1 MSDREALLPVVGKY
15 VEHRKRRFYVHS
27 KIYQGPFSEVYIVTE
42 GGQRYAMKT
51 EKVHGATRRIL
62 KLDVLVLSQINRNEA
77 SEGFPH
83 VIIAGRTPF
92 YKYCV
97 MQLVGPD
104 LGRLRRALPNKRL
117 SLASA
122 LRISIQTLNRLETL
136 HDNGWLCRDVK
147 ANNYAVGRGKNA
159 SIIYMFDFGFARRYV
174 DENGN
179 LLEQGRSSD
188 LVGTILYAPLS
199 AHNFTEQCRRDDLE
213 SWLYMTIETISGSLP
228 WSSLNPKTEYMLIGE
243 WKRFARYSGR
253 WELFRGCPKEFDEI
267 LKSIDG
273 IGFNTRPDYRLIRTY
288 IEDAMTRLKI
298 SCSEPFEWEQDRL
311 ILRKASVMGDR
322 GESDLATSKL
332 QKLEAAAAF
341 NDEEYN
347 IDTTL

>member
-1 MSDREALLPVVGKY
+1 MGGGCAVYKEMSDREALLPVVGKY
-15 VEHRKRRFYVHS
+15 VEHKKRRFYVHS

-104 LGRLRRALPNKRL
+104 LGRLRRALPNK
-117 SLASA
+117 S
-122 LRISIQTLNRLETL
+122 
-136 HDNGWLCRDVK
+136 
-147 ANNYAVGRGKNA
+147 
-159 SIIYMFDFGFARRYV
+159 

-213 SWLYMTIETISGSLP
+213 SWLYMTIETISG
-228 WSSLNPKTEYMLIGE
+228 Y
-243 WKRFARYSGR
+243 FH
-253 WELFRGCPKEFDEI
+253 
-267 LKSIDG
+267 
-273 IGFNTRPDYRLIRTY
+273 
-288 IEDAMTRLKI
+288 
-298 SCSEPFEWEQDRL
+298 
-311 ILRKASVMGDR
+311 
-322 GESDLATSKL
+322 
-332 QKLEAAAAF
+332 
-341 NDEEYN
+341 
-347 IDTTL
+347 